1 MLGVLVGIVV
11 AYFAYSSGLFS
22 KFGIG
27 SPPIAGTVSGTV
39 AQDLSSNSPTSAAAT
54 QSSVVLALS
63 GCGAILS
70 AANPAVNPA
79 SPSYNPSAVTAQL
92 NALSTGVN
100 AAASA
105 SPLSGG
111 TASILTSSFSVL
123 SGILLSASQARG
135 KAAEAE
141 NAAVALGLPGWDQAI
156 QLIASAYNGGCIS
169 YTQAQTL
176 FAQSLTNFWAEMQ
189 GKIQSGRNGCNYGA
203 NCPPSVNPSSDQS
216 TAIVGASNY
225 CSGSIGAACCVGC
238 ADLALSVAN
247 LQWAVGQAAKTGAQT
262 NAFIQTVFASK
273 YGGANR
279 AAYNVVFTPASVG

>member
-1 MLGVLVGIVV
+1 MLGVILGLIV
-11 AYFAYSSGLFS
+11 AYLAYSSGILAQ
-22 KFGIG
+22 FGIG
-27 SPPIAGTVSGTV
+27 SSAISGTVSGVV
-39 AQDLSSNSPTSAAAT
+39 AKDLASTSPTSAAAT
-54 QSSVVLALS
+54 QSSVLLALS

-79 SPSYNPSAVTAQL
+79 SPSYNPTAVTAQL
-92 NALSTGVN
+92 NALNSGVN
-100 AAASA
+100 AAATV

-111 TASILTSSFSVL
+111 TASVLTSSFSVL

-169 YTQAQTL
+169 STQAQTL

-203 NCPPSVNPSSDQS
+203 NCPPSVNPS
-216 TAIVGASNY
+216 
-225 CSGSIGAACCVGC
+225 
-238 ADLALSVAN
+238 
-247 LQWAVGQAAKTGAQT
+247 
-262 NAFIQTVFASK
+262 
-273 YGGANR
+273 
-279 AAYNVVFTPASVG
+279 